1 VHPAPCRANG
11 IKGEPVS
18 DLWRAVKDTD
28 ESVRLLAQGL
38 NILTDQ
44 QNIQVEFLRKI
55 FDLVRAMQPV
65 LNETHEAVTAPAPPS
80 PVADALARLAQAVE
94 ANTVAL
100 ARLEQMLAR
109 Q

>member
-1 VHPAPCRANG
+1 M
-11 IKGEPVS
+11 S

-80 PVADALARLAQAVE
+80 PVADALAE
-94 ANTVAL
+94 AGAGGRGKHRRVGASRADAGQTVGRRPCCAGI
-100 ARLEQMLAR
+100 
-109 Q
+109 